1 MKKGKFFIATMDKNQ
16 GNANPKA
23 EERDGYI
30 DTINGIQVGFHANR
44 DDKGK
49 ILDWVATELSTGFAI
64 GEGKTKKAAMEF
76 VTEHIDAL
84 KAKFDDPRLD
94 KYKDIIKKANALKEI
109 RDYDDKVS
117 AEASAVWK
125 RIVGD
130 KKEITP
136 EDVIK
141 IRMESPKDTLI
152 VTGDY
157 MYDGNVTPDEAAD
170 WYNGNDK
177 YCKANAKLDKLPEF
191 TEKPTKTE
199 PPKVADKCYATEPTK
214 NNKAVTNVGEVIEE
228 KTEFKVKAKAPVH
241 PKSMFKETNRDKR
254 VKEMVGKLEDGVKE
268 IFESGKYEHYLS
280 IMSKFHRY
288 SLNNNL
294 LIAMQ
299 MPTATRVAG
308 YGDWQKK
315 FKRQVRKGEKGI
327 QILGGFPSKRT
338 ITDENGEEKEIHF
351 MRYKPVS
358 VFDISQTDG
367 EDLPEICHTIKGD
380 VSGYDSLVAK
390 LRKVSPVKI
399 EFEEINTG
407 ANGYYHLADKR
418 IAIKSGM
425 SQAHTIKT
433 MVHEIAHSILHDK
446 DNGNEKEANR
456 QTMEVQA
463 ESVAY
468 VVNQYLGLD
477 TSDYSFGYIAGWG
490 EGKEMKEL
498 KESLEVIRKTS
509 DEIIKQI
516 A

>member
-1 MKKGKFFIATMDKNQ
+1 MKKEKYFICNAKKNMGGSPEAEIREGYTLEIAGIKFGVTNKDSN
-16 GNANPKA
+16 GNK
-23 EERDGYI
+23 
-30 DTINGIQVGFHANR
+30 TT
-44 DDKGK
+44 
-49 ILDWVATELSTGFAI
+49 DWAITELSTGFAV
-64 GEGKTKKAAMEF
+64 GFGKTRKEAVEHAKANIDGVKKCLE
-76 VTEHIDAL
+76 
-84 KAKFDDPRLD
+84 DPGIE
-94 KYKDIIKKANALKEI
+94 KYREIIKN
-109 RDYDDKVS
+109 
-117 AEASAVWK
+117 
-125 RIVGD
+125 
-130 KKEITP
+130 
-136 EDVIK
+136 
-141 IRMESPKDTLI
+141 
-152 VTGDY
+152 
-157 MYDGNVTPDEAAD
+157 
-170 WYNGNDK
+170 
-177 YCKANAKLDKLPEF
+177 ANAKLDKLSEF
-191 TEKPTKTE
+191 TELPTKVE
-199 PPKVADKCYATEPTK
+199 PPKVTDKCYATEPTK
-214 NNKAVTNVGEVIEE
+214 NNNAITNVGEVIEE
-228 KTEFKVKAKAPVH
+228 KTEFKVKSKSPVH
-241 PKSMFKETNRDKR
+241 PKSLFKETDKNKR

-268 IFESGKYEHYLS
+268 IFTSGKYEHYLS

-315 FKRQVRKGEKGI
+315 FNRQVRKGEKGI

-399 EFEEINTG
+399 EFEDINNG
-407 ANGYYHLADKR
+407 SNGYYHLADKR

>member
-1 MKKGKFFIATMDKNQ
+1 MKKAKFFITTMGKNR
-16 GNANPKA
+16 GNVNPKA
-23 EERDGYI
+23 EEKDGYI
-30 DTINGIQVGFHANR
+30 DTVKGIQIGFYANR

-64 GEGKTKKAAMEF
+64 GNGKTKKAALEF
-76 VTEHIDAL
+76 VTTNIDKL
-84 KAKFDDPRLD
+84 KGKLDDPGLD
-94 KYKDIIKKANALKEI
+94 KYKEVIKKANA
-109 RDYDDKVS
+109 KV
-117 AEASAVWK
+117 EKV
-125 RIVGD
+125 
-130 KKEITP
+130 
-136 EDVIK
+136 
-141 IRMESPKDTLI
+141 
-152 VTGDY
+152 
-157 MYDGNVTPDEAAD
+157 
-170 WYNGNDK
+170 
-177 YCKANAKLDKLPEF
+177 PEF
-191 TEKPTKTE
+191 NELPTKAE
-199 PPKVADKCYATEPTK
+199 PPKVADKCYAMTATEVEK
-214 NNKAVTNVGEVIEE
+214 IRKKAIEAGEDLRDNYLHDPNVTPEE
-228 KTEFKVKAKAPVH
+228 AAELYNERKTEATKAKAPVH

-254 VKEMVGKLEDGVKE
+254 VKEMVSKLEDGVKE

-327 QILGGFPSKRT
+327 QILGGFPSKRI

-399 EFEEINTG
+399 EFEEINNG
-407 ANGYYHLADKR
+407 ANGYYHLGDKR